1 MACAV
6 SKGLARTDAREEEVG
21 LVERAQALGAPD
33 DGHRCLCSVELPVNS
48 ARGRTG
54 VSALRQKSE
63 RVGAGST
70 HRYCAVRFLR
80 ASTIMPGWIVAHL
93 DWGGERVGQHLVLR
107 RIWQSAEAAHSWN
120 AGGRSPAAFCFG
132 STWCS

>member
-1 MACAV
+1 MPRKLVA
-6 SKGLARTDAREEEVG
+6 KQHTEEEVG
-21 LVERAQALGAPD
+21 LVVRAQALGTPD
-33 DGHRCLCSVELPVNS
+33 DWHRCLCSVELPVNS

-80 ASTIMPGWIVAHL
+80 ASTIMPGWIVAH
-93 DWGGERVGQHLVLR
+93 
-107 RIWQSAEAAHSWN
+107 SWN
-120 AGGRSPAAFCFG
+120 AGGRSPALFCFG

>member
-1 MACAV
+1 MPRKLVA
-6 SKGLARTDAREEEVG
+6 KRHTEEEVG
-21 LVERAQALGAPD
+21 LVVRRKALGTPD
-33 DGHRCLCSVELPVNS
+33 DWHRCFCSVELPVNS

-63 RVGAGST
+63 RVRAGST

-93 DWGGERVGQHLVLR
+93 GWGGGRGGQYLVLR
-107 RIWQSAEAAHSWN
+107 WIWQSAEAAHSWN
-120 AGGRSPAAFCFG
+120 AGGRSPALFCFG